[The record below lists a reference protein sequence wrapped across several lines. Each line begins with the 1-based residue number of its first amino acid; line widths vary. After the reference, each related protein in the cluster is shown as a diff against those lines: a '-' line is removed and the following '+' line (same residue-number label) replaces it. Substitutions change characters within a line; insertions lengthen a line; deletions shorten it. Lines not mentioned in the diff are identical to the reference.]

1 MYKELLLL
9 LCMYK
14 YITVNIT
21 EGHGQQKIWIT
32 GMLFFYCWLFFK
44 MYFVFFFLGGG
55 GIVALHLIIIWLC
68 TTDLSVAVKHF
79 SITVLNL
86 VQCTKTWLV
95 NDSYSLIQ
103 LKSKACYYT
112 SHRRKHNLLFK
123 GCQKPGESNADSG

>member
-32 GMLFFYCWLFFK
+32 GMLFFIVDYFLKCILFF
-44 MYFVFFFLGGG
+44 FFGGG

-86 VQCTKTWLV
+86 VQCTKT
-95 NDSYSLIQ
+95 
-103 LKSKACYYT
+103 
-112 SHRRKHNLLFK
+112 
-123 GCQKPGESNADSG
+123 

>member
-1 MYKELLLL
+1 MYKELLLLL

-32 GMLFFYCWLFFK
+32 GMLFFYCLLFFK
-44 MYFVFFFLGGG
+44 MFFVFFLGG

-86 VQCTKTWLV
+86 VQCTQ
-95 NDSYSLIQ
+95 DMIGQ
-103 LKSKACYYT
+103 
-112 SHRRKHNLLFK
+112 
-123 GCQKPGESNADSG
+123 